1 MSGTVI
7 FRPRFSL
14 QLKGMVI
21 KMKLRAKKFLALILC
36 VALTIFSS
44 ANVLADEKSTNS
56 NQQQIGITAKSDAFP
71 NAYIEVENG
80 TTVAARDG
88 TVQLQNAT
96 VTVYYEQTYG
106 KDAEGNTII
115 TDSRLLTEEEVNAI
129 GKENFETG
137 MPSLTREVSNEK
149 GKLQIRM
156 DGSYSLSGNSL
167 SSFFSAMGNWSGA
180 GLPASD
186 YPAAGDDVAGFS
198 WGGNLSSS
206 NFSARGEYNDN
217 SSATVTYGTGSPNAA
232 RAWYFSETS
241 GLKHIKNVY
250 FNIELSKANLT
261 GGGNTTSLIFTYIH
275 TFSTFDASANISA
288 NGAGITISGASSW
301 WPLSVELYG
310 IPY

>member
-149 GKLQIRM
+149 GNFKFGWTVPIR
-156 DGSYSLSGNSL
+156 YPEIPFPL
-167 SSFFSAMGNWSGA
+167 SSLRWEIGA
-180 GLPASD
+180 VQVYLHLITRLQEMMLQA
-186 YPAAGDDVAGFS
+186 F
-198 WGGNLSSS
+198 
-206 NFSARGEYNDN
+206 RGE
-217 SSATVTYGTGSPNAA
+217 GT
-232 RAWYFSETS
+232 
-241 GLKHIKNVY
+241 
-250 FNIELSKANLT
+250 
-261 GGGNTTSLIFTYIH
+261 
-275 TFSTFDASANISA
+275 
-288 NGAGITISGASSW
+288 
-301 WPLSVELYG
+301 
-310 IPY
+310 